1 MNRTTIQ
8 WVIVASVVA
17 LLGVVVNQFFWV
29 KKNVEVQ
36 SNLVE
41 IQKLNLKIE
50 EEKFNSTVTLALL
63 KVRDNLVSL
72 NKAASEIYLDPV
84 KQITSSYFVVS
95 FYEPINPNL
104 LEPLLIKEFEEQ
116 NIYEPFEY
124 GLYDCFTDS
133 IIFDKFVDLSNK
145 VVKEQI
151 SQTLEEK
158 WEHDG
163 YYFGVYF
170 PNKSYQDLQP
180 SSVVSYSLLISSSI
194 IILVIAV
201 LAYVIN
207 IIVKQKRLSEVKTDF
222 INNMTHELKTPIST
236 IALSSDFI
244 SKAKDTT
251 SLEKI
256 HHYANIIKTENK
268 RLENQVERVLQLA
281 KLDKE
286 KVELKL
292 SEMQLDTLIREV
304 VDIFELTIKNRAGSI
319 LFVNEANNTSVFA
332 DRLHITNVVY
342 NLLDNANKYT
352 EEAPEILVTLSNK
365 NNGILV
371 EVKDNGKGLTEED
384 KKQVFEKFFRV
395 TMGDVHDV
403 KGFGLGL
410 YYVKTIAEAHLGKIG
425 VESKIGKGSIFWMWL
440 PQTQNSSF

>member
-36 SNLVE
+36 RNLVE
-41 IQKLNLKIE
+41 IQRQNVRIE
-50 EEKFNSTVTLALL
+50 EEKFESVVVLALL
-63 KVRDNLVSL
+63 RVRDNLVAL
-72 NKAASEIYLDPV
+72 NKGASEIYLDPV
-84 KQITSSYFVVS
+84 KQINPSYYVVS
-95 FYEPINPNL
+95 FYEPVNPNL
-104 LEPLLIKEFEEQ
+104 LEPLLIKEFEQ
-116 NIYEPFEY
+116 QDIYEPFEY
-124 GLYDCFTDS
+124 GVYDCFTDS
-133 IIFDKFVDLSNK
+133 IIFDKYVDLSNK
-145 VVKEQI
+145 LIRDQK
-151 SQTLEEK
+151 SQRLEEK

-170 PNKSYQDLQP
+170 PHKTFKKLEP
-180 SSVVSYSLLISSSI
+180 SAEVSYSLLISSSI

-236 IALSSDFI
+236 IALSSDFLA
-244 SKAKDTT
+244 KAKDET
-251 SLEKI
+251 SIDKI
-256 HHYANIIKTENK
+256 HHYAQIIKTENK

-286 KVELKL
+286 KIELKL
-292 SEMQLDTLIREV
+292 SSINIADLVKEV
-304 VDIFELTIKNRAGSI
+304 FSIFELTVKNRGGALQFINSAEDVV
-319 LFVNEANNTSVFA
+319 LEA
-332 DRLHITNVVY
+332 DRLHITNVIY

-352 EEAPEILVTLSNK
+352 TQTPQIKVLLSNK
-365 NNGILV
+365 NGGLLI
-371 EVKDNGKGLTEED
+371 EVSDNGKGLSDVE
-384 KKQVFEKFFRV
+384 KKQVFEKFYRAS
-395 TMGDVHDV
+395 TGNVHDV

-410 YYVKTIAEAHLGKIG
+410 FYVKTIVKAHGGKVGAESTEGM
-425 VESKIGKGSIFWMWL
+425 GSTFWLWI
-440 PQTQNSSF
+440 PQTK